1 MTLREL
7 GGELEKINLELQKLR
22 RTDYEIPGDP
32 AFSAAM
38 RQCIIVTLGEVR
50 IALDDMVSSF
60 DRVQDVESI
69 MKGRPGLM
77 ARIQKA
83 LGSGEEPK

>member
-7 GGELEKINLELQKLR
+7 AVELEKINLDLQKLR
-22 RTDYEIPGDP
+22 RSEYDIPGDV
-32 AFSAAM
+32 AFSAGM
-38 RQCIIVTLGEVR
+38 RQCIVVTLGEVR
-50 IALDDMVSSF
+50 IALDDMICSF

-69 MKGRPGLM
+69 MQNRPGLM

-83 LGSGEEPK
+83 IGAGEPSK

>member
-7 GGELEKINLELQKLR
+7 GGELEKINLELQRLR
-22 RTDYEIPGDP
+22 RSDYEIPGDV
-32 AFSAAM
+32 AFSAGM
-38 RQCIIVTLGEVR
+38 RQCVIVTLGEVR

-60 DRVQDVESI
+60 DRVSDVESI
-69 MKGRPGLM
+69 MNNRPGLM

-83 LGSGEEPK
+83 LGNGEEAK